1 VDRRTFLAVAAG
13 IGLSGC
19 VAESAPMGSPETRAS
34 RTDALSRSKPV
45 RCRGEP
51 VAAET
56 SLTDASGYDDGFRYF
71 PANDTVRVVTAED
84 SDGPALFET
93 SSFEEWASIQCA
105 QVGLRRVR
113 EATVTRLGTGE
124 FNSAIGDSPG
134 FFSSDSSVV
143 RLDVATYLQANGT
156 DTTPT
161 TSLSRLVRDAPRSVD
176 AAVSLE
182 DETFSRT
189 IPVFAE
195 HLRIEA
201 R

>member
-1 VDRRTFLAVAAG
+1 MRRGTTTGSGTSRRTTQF
-13 IGLSGC
+13 
-19 VAESAPMGSPETRAS
+19 GSS
-34 RTDALSRSKPV
+34 RPKTA
-45 RCRGEP
+45 
-51 VAAET
+51 
-56 SLTDASGYDDGFRYF
+56 
-71 PANDTVRVVTAED
+71 TV
-84 SDGPALFET
+84 L
-93 SSFEEWASIQCA
+93 EEWASIQCA

-161 TSLSRLVRDAPRSVD
+161 TSLSRLIRDAPRSVD